1 MGDKSSI
8 EVLQEAF
15 PGRAALSPKEIA
27 RALHGEGKDTKKR
40 VEAVRGALDAG
51 TLIPGLRK
59 DGARW
64 RVPIAAL
71 GAAMDARVRL
81 AHGGGLPD
89 MPPQR
94 RKAHSTI
101 GPRMLF
107 QRQRAVAVWRQ
118 ILVEV
123 EELRASEVQADMQK
137 KTPPACA
144 PQDVPDRF

>member
-1 MGDKSSI
+1 MASKSNT
-8 EVLQEAF
+8 EVLQDAF

-27 RALHGEGKDTKKR
+27 RALYGNGRDTKKR
-40 VEAVRGALDAG
+40 VETVRAALDAG

-64 RVPIAAL
+64 RVPIASL
-71 GAAMDARVRL
+71 GAAMDAKVRL
-81 AHGGGLPD
+81 AQGGGSPD

-107 QRQRAVAVWRQ
+107 QRDRAAAVWRQ

-123 EELRASEVQADMQK
+123 DELRAGESNAGLEAN
-137 KTPPACA
+137 TPTA
-144 PQDVPDRF
+144 PGTPTPVNRP